1 MFPMSVGVIV
11 AAGGRGARL
20 GSASPKQLLD
30 LGGRPMLARSVS
42 VFDAHPRVTEIVVV
56 LPEEH
61 IADAASM
68 IGPMRCRARF
78 VAGGARRQDSVRRG
92 LDAMSTD

>member
-20 GSASPKQLLD
+20 GSASPKQFLV

-42 VFDAHPRVTEIVVV
+42 VFDAHPRVTEIVVHD
-56 LPEEH
+56 P
-61 IADAASM
+61 I
-68 IGPMRCRARF
+68 
-78 VAGGARRQDSVRRG
+78 
-92 LDAMSTD
+92 STDGLSRKDTRDLAERVRSIIGSRLPAAA